1 MNRRGTVIIETIVI
15 VAALGAAATLAGW
28 KPLQFLKPKPPTS
41 QVTALQTDL
50 AKAQAELEAARAAR
64 DAAAAAERA
73 RQEQQV
79 RWAQQMASGAADT
92 LLRQPAAHRTAE
104 TQLASDLLAR
114 ANFGLAAAIGALPVD
129 KQAEILAIVD
139 KALSGVQ
146 AERDEART
154 ALAAKDRELQ
164 AVTADREQIAQKL
177 PILAAQLEA
186 KESAAQTVQAKLK
199 AKTDEVL
206 VIAEKLDAKAREVGS
221 LGASVDRILFWVL
234 VIAGGWLFLVWG
246 LPWVLKLLRP
256 GRTKTVLREIS
267 GWAHGAL
274 YLDAKKKLAAIRQA
288 TTT

>member
-28 KPLQFLKPKPPTS
+28 KPLQFLKPKPPTA
-41 QVTALQTDL
+41 QVTALQADL
-50 AKAQAELEAARAAR
+50 AKAQAELEAARVAR
-64 DAAAAAERA
+64 ADAAAAERA

-146 AERDEART
+146 VERDEARA

-186 KESAAQTVQAKLK
+186 KEEAAQTVQAKLK
-199 AKTDEVL
+199 AKTDEAL
-206 VIAEKLDAKAREVGS
+206 VIAEKLDAKAREAGS
-221 LGASVDRILFWVL
+221 LGAAAERWLRVL
-234 VIAGGWLFLVWG
+234 IYAALGWAFLAYG
-246 LPWVLKLLRP
+246 LPPLLKLMRP
-256 GRTKTVLREIS
+256 GRTKNILRDLTGYATS
-267 GWAHGAL
+267 GLL
-274 YLDAKKKLAAIRQA
+274 YHDAKKKLASRSA
-288 TTT
+288 